1 MIWNTLKLRIT
12 RGPPLAPV
20 DWMQTKKLH
29 SRSSEDRTVS
39 SSSTCNARF
48 IPTIYC
54 TQHLVV
60 VFWKSH
66 SSLLPPCG
74 CTEEEQAV
82 QSASVSILNQKS
94 EIRKALLP
102 STILHIRGICC
113 GDVGACICCEVF
125 QIQVDRLRWLS
136 SSGFVLHHCPRRF
149 HKLFVLTYI

>member
-12 RGPPLAPV
+12 WGPPLAPV

-94 EIRKALLP
+94 EKLYCQVRFYTYEEFVVVMLVHASAVKYFRFRWTDWDDCQVQVLF
-102 STILHIRGICC
+102 
-113 GDVGACICCEVF
+113 CITAPEDFTNC
-125 QIQVDRLRWLS
+125 LS
-136 SSGFVLHHCPRRF
+136 
-149 HKLFVLTYI
+149 